1 MRDEHGKFFPP
12 LRELPYIDGKG
23 KRQLQWAQEQS
34 LDDLSEAPE
43 TDADEAEDASSPFS
57 KDDSEKGS
65 NWPTNRS

>member
-1 MRDEHGKFFPP
+1 MVFDEVSNTRLSINMRGSGCP
-12 LRELPYIDGKG
+12 R
-23 KRQLQWAQEQS
+23 RQLQWAQEQS

-57 KDDSEKGS
+57 KDDYENGS